1 MTEFELRCELCEAGS
16 RLWQKD
22 LIGGAEGN
30 LSVRLSAEHILC
42 TPSGVSKG
50 HLKPD
55 QIVTIDLDG
64 VPVAEGTPSS
74 EIKMHLR
81 AYAER
86 PDCAAIVHAHPPTAT
101 AFALAGEE
109 IPDNMLPE
117 AAIVLGSVPILPFA
131 MPGTHEVPD
140 SLAPYLADHK
150 TFLLS
155 NHGAL
160 ALGSSIFDAL
170 YRMETLERI
179 AQVIFLARQIDR
191 PRPMP
196 DDAFAQLL
204 KIALNGKL

>member
-1 MTEFELRCELCEAGS
+1 MTELELRSELCEAGR

-30 LSVRLSAEHILC
+30 LSVRLSPQRILC

-50 HLKPD
+50 HLKPN
-55 QIVTIDLDG
+55 QIVVIDQKG
-64 VPVAEGTPSS
+64 NPVGEGKPSS
-74 EIKMHLR
+74 EIKMHVR

-86 PDCAAIVHAHPPTAT
+86 PDCVAIVHAHPPIAT

-109 IPDNMLPE
+109 IPDNLLPE
-117 AAIVLGSVPILPFA
+117 AAIVLGSVPIIPFA
-131 MPGTHEVPD
+131 MPGTYEVPD
-140 SLAPYLADHK
+140 SLEPYLADHK

-160 ALGSSIFDAL
+160 ALGKSVFDAL
-170 YRMETLERI
+170 HRMETLERI
-179 AQVIFLARQIDR
+179 AQVVFLARQIDR

-196 DDAFAQLL
+196 DEAFSMLL
-204 KIALNGKL
+204 KSALNGKL